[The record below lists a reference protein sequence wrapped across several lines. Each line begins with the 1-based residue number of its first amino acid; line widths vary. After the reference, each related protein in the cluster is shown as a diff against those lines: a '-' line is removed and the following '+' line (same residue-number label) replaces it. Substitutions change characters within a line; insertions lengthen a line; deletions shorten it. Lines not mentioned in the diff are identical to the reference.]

1 MFLIP
6 KIVFFI
12 SREQDQFSIF
22 ASIVYKQKF
31 TRIKAQKESRSVEK
45 LLIVNPP
52 PSITRRKGSSKCSLT
67 RCWNKSSLIFS
78 KSCPRVSTVAYIKSA
93 IFQNRPKVA
102 LNILTVYVTRFVQTT
117 FKIAQFG
124 HTVQMTLTFAQT
136 FSVLFIPFATK
147 MYLIVKGLI
156 SDILSK

>member
-52 PSITRRKGSSKCSLT
+52 PLHHPAKG
-67 RCWNKSSLIFS
+67 
-78 KSCPRVSTVAYIKSA
+78 
-93 IFQNRPKVA
+93 
-102 LNILTVYVTRFVQTT
+102 FVQM
-117 FKIAQFG
+117 QFD
-124 HTVQMTLTFAQT
+124 QMLE
-136 FSVLFIPFATK
+136 
-147 MYLIVKGLI
+147 
-156 SDILSK
+156 

>member
-78 KSCPRVSTVAYIKSA
+78 KSCPRVSTVAVHKKCNFSKSPKSGA
-93 IFQNRPKVA
+93 KYFDCLCNKICPNNFQNRPIWSHCPNDSNFCS
-102 LNILTVYVTRFVQTT
+102 NIFCPFY
-117 FKIAQFG
+117 
-124 HTVQMTLTFAQT
+124 
-136 FSVLFIPFATK
+136 SVCDQNVPYCQRTNI
-147 MYLIVKGLI
+147 
-156 SDILSK
+156 

>member
-31 TRIKAQKESRSVEK
+31 TRIKAPQESRSVEN
-45 LLIVNPP
+45 LLIVSP
-52 PSITRRKGSSKCSLT
+52 K
-67 RCWNKSSLIFS
+67 
-78 KSCPRVSTVAYIKSA
+78 VAQEYPQQLYIKSA

>member
-52 PSITRRKGSSKCSLT
+52 PPSPGE
-67 RCWNKSSLIFS
+67 
-78 KSCPRVSTVAYIKSA
+78 RV
-93 IFQNRPKVA
+93 RPNAV
-102 LNILTVYVTRFVQTT
+102 
-117 FKIAQFG
+117 
-124 HTVQMTLTFAQT
+124 
-136 FSVLFIPFATK
+136 
-147 MYLIVKGLI
+147 
-156 SDILSK
+156 